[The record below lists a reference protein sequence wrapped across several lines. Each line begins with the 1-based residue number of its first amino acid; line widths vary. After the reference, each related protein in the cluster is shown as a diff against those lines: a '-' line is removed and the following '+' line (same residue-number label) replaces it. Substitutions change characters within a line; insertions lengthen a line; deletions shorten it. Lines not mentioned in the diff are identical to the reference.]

1 MPITVNNNA
10 PVQNQYIAEIMHIR
24 AALDEALQQPGVP
37 QATAAQIQQHMNA
50 AEQEAK
56 KEKPSPEMIRKNLD
70 GAKALIEG
78 LAAAVG
84 LVPAFT
90 AAADALRAFL
100 VK

>member
-56 KEKPSPEMIRKNLD
+56 KEKTVTGDDPQKPRWRK
-70 GAKALIEG
+70 GAH
-78 LAAAVG
+78 
-84 LVPAFT
+84 
-90 AAADALRAFL
+90 
-100 VK
+100 